1 MGFEKWNH
9 RFINVTQIAESLID
23 DGTALLGVRKVDHF
37 DDLSVQN
44 VLKMLSSWKASEE
57 CHIILFLRM
66 LARSAGKQVSPEQI
80 KA

>member
-57 CHIILFLRM
+57 CHIILFFTD
-66 LARSAGKQVSPEQI
+66 AGQKCWETG
-80 KA
+80 